1 MPGANCPLIIVI
13 WREEGN
19 GRGGRGGKG
28 WKEMRKSYLQTKVSS
43 GKEIEDE
50 MKIDRPVNSDLITS
64 NNPK

>member
-1 MPGANCPLIIVI
+1 VI